1 MLEIELTRDAAS
13 ASVARSA
20 LREWLSSHLQAD
32 ELDTATLLTSELV
45 TNAVLHGSGQ
55 IALRASLDD
64 DRLLV
69 EVIDEGHG
77 LEQIFRDRELDHIG
91 GWGLKIVDSASSR
104 WGTHEGT
111 THVWFELERRGPRL
125 GAEKNPAAEPNGE

>member
-1 MLEIELTRDAAS
+1 MRSSFLRTQRRPPTR
-13 ASVARSA
+13 A
-20 LREWLSSHLQAD
+20 LREWLAPHLQPD
-32 ELDTATLLTSELV
+32 ELETATLLTSELV
-45 TNAVLHGSGQ
+45 TNAVRHGKGQ
-55 IALRASLDD
+55 VTLRASLDD

-69 EVIDEGHG
+69 EVIDGGRG
-77 LEQIFRDRELDHIG
+77 LEQAFRHREFEEIG

-125 GAEKNPAAEPNGE
+125 GAGKNPANGPNQD